1 MQSWRSSRGPRQ
13 TVTSE
18 GVWAAGAPAASA
30 NNGGACVEVA
40 DNLSGIVAIRDSKDS
55 NGPVLL
61 LSPVQWREFI
71 TELRANA
78 VSAAG

>member
-1 MQSWRSSRGPRQ
+1 MDAPEFDPSRAVWRTSSF
-13 TVTSE
+13 S
-18 GVWAAGAPAASA
+18 

-40 DNLSGIVAIRDSKDS
+40 DNLSGIVAVRDSKDS

-61 LSPVQWREFI
+61 LAPVQWREFI
-71 TELRANA
+71 TGLRANA

>member
-1 MQSWRSSRGPRQ
+1 MAAPEFDPSRAVWRISSF
-13 TVTSE
+13 S
-18 GVWAAGAPAASA
+18 

-61 LSPVQWREFI
+61 LTPIQWREFI
-71 TELRANA
+71 TMLCANA

>member
-1 MQSWRSSRGPRQ
+1 MDAPEFDPSRAVWRTSSF
-13 TVTSE
+13 S
-18 GVWAAGAPAASA
+18 

-61 LSPVQWREFI
+61 LTPIQWREFI
-71 TELRANA
+71 TKLRANA